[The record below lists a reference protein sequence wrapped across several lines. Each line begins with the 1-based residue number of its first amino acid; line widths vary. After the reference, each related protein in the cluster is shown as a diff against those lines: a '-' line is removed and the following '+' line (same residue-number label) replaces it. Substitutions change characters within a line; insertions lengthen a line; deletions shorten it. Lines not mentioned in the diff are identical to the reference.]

1 MQISTP
7 VAALLGACI
16 GAASSTI
23 GAILSNYLTTK
34 RDKAKWQLDKKAE
47 VYSNSLRYLTRV
59 LNRRTA
65 IASGGQAILEKQG
78 VSEWLNDLC
87 EAQIWLSNLQI
98 YCSKKHQKVL
108 KNSLNKLSERIKEF
122 MNNPLDIQ
130 NQSHESCT
138 ETLSFAQ
145 LIQSAYEDAYR
156 CARDELS
163 SK

>member
-1 MQISTP
+1 MQISAP
-7 VAALLGACI
+7 IAALLGACI
-16 GAASSTI
+16 GAASSTF
-23 GAILSNYLTTK
+23 GAILSNYLAAK
-34 RDKAKWQLDKKAE
+34 RDKAKWQLDKKVE

-65 IASGGQAILEKQG
+65 ITSKGQAILEKQG
-78 VSEWLNDLC
+78 VAEWLNDLC

-108 KNSLNKLSERIKEF
+108 KNSLDKLSQRIQEF
-122 MNNPLDIQ
+122 MKNSITTQIQ
-130 NQSHESCT
+130 SPESDT

-145 LIQSAYEDAYR
+145 LIQSVYEDIYC